1 VNDNYLIET
10 VAERKMN
17 NKMFYR
23 YAQKRLCTI
32 KNAGEK
38 ELRDL
43 LISYDFPIS
52 FSGDFVKYIFSVDVT
67 VSEKLIRAKEKI
79 DEMNEARHA
88 ALLGILDAERKSRDD
103 RQAWKDAEL
112 QRQEYNKQQQEQ
124 EDQRMKNANSFYGV
138 IIIAAMVLLSYFMF
152 GAK

>member
-17 NKMFYR
+17 NKIFYR

-38 ELRDL
+38 EMRDL

-52 FSGDFVKYIFSVDVT
+52 FDSDFVKYIFSGDVT
-67 VSEKLIRAKEKI
+67 ASEKLIRTREKVDEISKE
-79 DEMNEARHA
+79 RHA
-88 ALLGILDAERKSRDD
+88 SLLNMVEAERKSRDD

-112 QRQEYNKQQQEQ
+112 QKQECNKQLAQ
-124 EDQRMKNANSFYGV
+124 EDQRIKNARSFYGV
-138 IIIAAMVLLSYFMF
+138 IIIAAIVLLSCFMF
-152 GAK
+152 GVK